1 MAPQAP
7 ATPQPRMD
15 TANGKFELIKD
26 IGSGNFGVA
35 KLMRDRQT
43 GEVLAVK
50 CAAYRAAS
58 SCTPSGMH
66 VLQSTLGNATQSQ
79 LEKSMAHRAVCVGMS
94 CWVACSFL
102 LCGHDVW

>member
-1 MAPQAP
+1 MPRSGALAMAPQAP

-43 GEVLAVK
+43 GEMLAVK
-50 CAAYRAAS
+50 CAACQGCLQLHPIRHARAAKH
-58 SCTPSGMH
+58 TG
-66 VLQSTLGNATQSQ
+66 QNANQPKV
-79 LEKSMAHRAVCVGMS
+79 E
-94 CWVACSFL
+94 
-102 LCGHDVW
+102 

>member
-15 TANGKFELIKD
+15 TANGKFELMKD

-43 GEVLAVK
+43 GEMLAVK
-50 CAAYRAAS
+50 CAACQGCLQLPPVISMARAAKH
-58 SCTPSGMH
+58 TP
-66 VLQSTLGNATQSQ
+66 QSVRQ
-79 LEKSMAHRAVCVGMS
+79 LRLDWSMACRAVCVGVS
-94 CWVACSFL
+94 C
-102 LCGHDVW
+102 

>member
-35 KLMRDRQT
+35 KLMRDTRLHALR
-43 GEVLAVK
+43 GGAVQ
-50 CAAYRAAS
+50 
-58 SCTPSGMH
+58 MDF
-66 VLQSTLGNATQSQ
+66 
-79 LEKSMAHRAVCVGMS
+79 
-94 CWVACSFL
+94 ACLNSAE
-102 LCGHDVW
+102 